1 MTVSKMGRVLR
12 ELAGGEGKAG
22 DGPVEVMTRLRDF
35 NTVTVMNPTTME
47 DMAVPADTLVAFTGV
62 RFREL
67 RGEDDRGVDIWEFRV
82 AAPTPSGQPAYANLY
97 VSGDDLF
104 IVRAPSRVL

>member
-1 MTVSKMGRVLR
+1 MISNMGRVLR

-35 NTVTVMNPTTME
+35 NTVTVTNPTTME
-47 DMAVPADTLVAFTGV
+47 DMAVPADTLVAFTGL

-67 RGEDDRGVDIWEFRV
+67 RDEEGRGVDVWEFRV
-82 AAPTPSGQPAYANLY
+82 ASPTPGGHTAYANLY
-97 VSGDDLF
+97 ISGDDLF
-104 IVRAPSRVL
+104 VVRAPSRVV